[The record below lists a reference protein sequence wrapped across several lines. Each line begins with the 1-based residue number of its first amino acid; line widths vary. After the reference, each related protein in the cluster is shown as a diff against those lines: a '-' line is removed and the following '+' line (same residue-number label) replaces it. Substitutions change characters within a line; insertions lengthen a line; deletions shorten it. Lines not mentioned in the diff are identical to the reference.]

1 MRIQDIMS
9 RPVIVCG
16 RNDTLNA
23 AARLMWEH
31 DCGVVPVVDD
41 DGRIAGIV
49 TDRDICMAAYTQG
62 RILGEIPVA
71 VAMSG
76 RVLSCRAD
84 DSLESAERVMSDNQV
99 RRLPVLDKED
109 RPVGLV
115 SYSDVVRHASTMAH
129 GDGVDFEV
137 IRGLAAIT
145 RPRQAQ
151 AAAAPPLAMRPDLMP
166 RITKGRRPPRAS
178 A

>member
-1 MRIQDIMS
+1 MRIQEIMS
-9 RPVIVCG
+9 RPAVMCG
-16 RNDTLNA
+16 REDTLNA

-41 DGRIAGIV
+41 VGRIAGIV

-62 RILGEIPVA
+62 RTLGEIPVA
-71 VAMSG
+71 LAMS
-76 RVLSCRAD
+76 RTVLSCRAD

-99 RRLPVLDKED
+99 RRLPVLDKDD
-109 RPVGLV
+109 RPVGIV
-115 SYSDVVRHASTMAH
+115 SFSDVVRYASTMAH

-137 IRGLAAIT
+137 IRGLAAIA

-151 AAAAPPLAMRPDLMP
+151 AAAAPPLAMRPDSTAGNA
-166 RITKGRRPPRAS
+166 RGRRPPRAS